1 MKTVNMHEAKTHLS
15 RLVAEAVKGEPF
27 VIARAGKPLVK
38 VEPVEEVKPK
48 TRRLGFGIGRMSPI
62 PDEFFDPS
70 LDKEIEEMFYGVGDG
85 QKFAGLDFPYP
96 EPGDPDQRI
105 QLTAD
110 EYREK
115 YREQLNAEIDRK

>member
-15 RLVAEAVKGEPF
+15 KLVAAAAAGEPF
-27 VIARAGKPLVK
+27 VIARAGKPLVR
-38 VEPVEEVKPK
+38 VSPVEEPVKKP
-48 TRRLGFGIGRMSPI
+48 RQLGFAVGKMPPI
-62 PDEFFDPS
+62 PDEFFDPA

-96 EPGDPDQRI
+96 KPDDPEQRV

-115 YREQLNAEIDRK
+115 LKDRQ